1 MGQYHSGARLRPLR
15 RPCSSLGRVAHLADC
30 ACESGRDGH
39 DERAAS
45 LERSKPYADIT
56 PLVRDYLERA
66 GSRKRHH

>member
-1 MGQYHSGARLRPLR
+1 
-15 RPCSSLGRVAHLADC
+15 VAHLADC